1 MAVKVLR
8 FEGAL
13 NWKEFKAAQS
23 ERPSSFRV
31 RASKREDEG
40 FMSNNADNTG
50 HELEKPVAIYYE
62 HPDWFRPLFEQMD
75 KRGVPWLKIDAR
87 HHRYDVA
94 SPEREY
100 SLLFNRMSPSAWQR
114 GLGHG
119 IFYTLNYLAHL
130 EGKGV
135 RVVNGYRCFAHE
147 ISKALQLTNL
157 EKLGLPYPKARVIN
171 HPSQAVEAAEAIG
184 YPVVLK
190 PNIGGSGA
198 GIERFN
204 TPAELRAAVEG
215 NRLYFGI
222 DSTALVQE
230 AFTARDGIIT
240 RVEVLGGKFLY
251 AIRIHITGESY
262 NLCPADICQN
272 TRGEELTRIACPVDA
287 PKSGMK
293 VEGYDPPRKVIEDVE
308 RIVELAGVEVGGIE
322 YVIDERTG
330 RQLYYDVNALS
341 NFVADPVRVV
351 GFNPY
356 GRLADFLIAEAQRHE
371 ARRGE
376 RVVARGGQR

>member
-1 MAVKVLR
+1 
-8 FEGAL
+8 
-13 NWKEFKAAQS
+13 
-23 ERPSSFRV
+23 
-31 RASKREDEG
+31 
-40 FMSNNADNTG
+40 
-50 HELEKPVAIYYE
+50 
-62 HPDWFRPLFEQMD
+62 
-75 KRGVPWLKIDAR
+75 
-87 HHRYDVA
+87 
-94 SPEREY
+94 
-100 SLLFNRMSPSAWQR
+100 
-114 GLGHG
+114 
-119 IFYTLNYLAHL
+119 
-130 EGKGV
+130 
-135 RVVNGYRCFAHE
+135 VNGSRCFCHE

-157 EKLGLPYPKARVIN
+157 EKLGLPYPKARVMN
-171 HPSQAVEAAEAIG
+171 HPSQALEAAEAIG
-184 YPVVLK
+184 YPVILK

-204 TPAELRAAVEG
+204 SVAELRAAVEA
-215 NRLYFGI
+215 NRLHFGI

-251 AIRIHITGESY
+251 AIQIHITGESY

-293 VEGYDPPRKVIEDVE
+293 VEGYDPPRRVIEDVE

-322 YVIDERTG
+322 YVIDDRTG

-356 GRLADFLIAEAQRHE
+356 ARLADFLIAEAQRHE
-371 ARRGE
+371 AHSDE
-376 RVVARGGQR
+376 RVATSGGPR

>member
-1 MAVKVLR
+1 
-8 FEGAL
+8 
-13 NWKEFKAAQS
+13 
-23 ERPSSFRV
+23 
-31 RASKREDEG
+31 
-40 FMSNNADNTG
+40 MSNETNGASN
-50 HELEKPVAIYYE
+50 ELEKPIAIYYE
-62 HPDWFRPLFEQMD
+62 HPDWFRPLFQQMD
-75 KRGVPWLKIDAR
+75 ERGEPWLKIDAR

-130 EGKGV
+130 EAKGV
-135 RVVNGYRCFAHE
+135 RVVNGYRCFNHE
-147 ISKALQLTNL
+147 ISKALQLANL
-157 EKLGLPYPKARVIN
+157 ERLGLPYPKARVIN
-171 HPSQAVEAAEAIG
+171 HPSQALDAAEAIG

-204 TPAELRAAVEG
+204 SPEELRRAVEE

-230 AFTARDGIIT
+230 AFTPRDGVIT
-240 RVEVLGGKFLY
+240 RVEVLGGKYLY
-251 AIRIHITGESY
+251 AIQIHITGESY

-272 TRGEELTRIACPVDA
+272 TRGEELTRMACPVDA

-293 VEGYDPPRKVIEDVE
+293 VEGYEPPRQVVEDVE

-322 YVIDERTG
+322 YVVDDRTG

-341 NFVADPVRVV
+341 NFVADPVRVI

-356 GRLADFLIAEAQRHE
+356 ARLADFLIAEAKHQE

-376 RVVARGGQR
+376 RVVAGGGPR

>member
-1 MAVKVLR
+1 MSSGTNKKRDEL
-8 FEGAL
+8 
-13 NWKEFKAAQS
+13 Q
-23 ERPSSFRV
+23 RPI
-31 RASKREDEG
+31 
-40 FMSNNADNTG
+40 
-50 HELEKPVAIYYE
+50 AIYYE
-62 HPDWFRPLFEQMD
+62 HPDWFRPLFQRLDES
-75 KRGVPWLKIDAR
+75 GVAWKKIDAR
-87 HHRYDVA
+87 NHQYDAA
-94 SPEREY
+94 SVEEEF

-114 GLGHG
+114 GLGHA

-157 EKLGLPYPKARVIN
+157 QKLGLPYPKARVIN
-171 HPSQAVEAAEAIG
+171 HPSQAPDAAEAIG
-184 YPVVLK
+184 YPVVIK

-204 TPAELRAAVEG
+204 SRDELRAAVEA

-240 RVEVLGGKFLY
+240 RVEVLGSKFLY

-293 VEGYDPPRKVIEDVE
+293 VEGYEPPRQIIEDVE
-308 RIVELAGVEVGGIE
+308 HIAAVAGVEVGGIE
-322 YVIDERTG
+322 YVVDERTD

-341 NFVADPVRVV
+341 NFVADPVRVI

-356 GRLADFLIAEAQRHE
+356 ARLADFLIAEAQHHE
-371 ARRGE
+371 SKEAG
-376 RVVARGGQR
+376 RVVVTGGPR

>member
-1 MAVKVLR
+1 MGNDINR
-8 FEGAL
+8 NGC
-13 NWKEFKAAQS
+13 
-23 ERPSSFRV
+23 
-31 RASKREDEG
+31 
-40 FMSNNADNTG
+40 
-50 HELEKPVAIYYE
+50 ELEKPIAIYYE
-62 HPDWFRPLFEQMD
+62 HPDWFRPLFQQLDE
-75 KRGVPWLKIDAR
+75 RGANWLKIDAR
-87 HHRYDVA
+87 YHSYDAA
-94 SPEREY
+94 SSEQEY
-100 SLLFNRMSPSAWQR
+100 SLFFNRMSPSAWQR
-114 GLGHG
+114 GLAHG

-157 EKLGLPYPKARVIN
+157 EKLGLPYPKAQVIN
-171 HPSQAVEAAEAIG
+171 QPSQALAAAQAID
-184 YPVVLK
+184 YPIVVK

-204 TPAELRAAVEG
+204 SAEELRAAVEA
-215 NRLYFGI
+215 NCLYFGI
-222 DSTALVQE
+222 DSTALIQE

-240 RVEVLGGKFLY
+240 RVEVLGGKYLY
-251 AIRIHITGESY
+251 AIRIHTTGESF

-293 VEGYDPPRKVIEDVE
+293 VEGYEPPRQVIEDVE

-322 YVIDERTG
+322 YVFDERTG

-341 NFVADPVRVV
+341 NFVADPVRVI

-356 GRLADFLIAEAQRHE
+356 ARLADFLIAEAQRAE
-371 ARRGE
+371 ARRSE
-376 RVVARGGQR
+376 HVTATGGPR

>member
-1 MAVKVLR
+1 M
-8 FEGAL
+8 G
-13 NWKEFKAAQS
+13 N
-23 ERPSSFRV
+23 
-31 RASKREDEG
+31 
-40 FMSNNADNTG
+40 SNNGGGLD
-50 HELEKPVAIYYE
+50 KPIAIYYE
-62 HPDWFRPLFEQMD
+62 HPDWFRPLFQQLDE
-75 KRGVPWLKIDAR
+75 RGANWQKIDAR
-87 HHRYDVA
+87 HHYYDA
-94 SPEREY
+94 SSPEREY

-114 GLGHG
+114 GLAHT

-130 EGKGV
+130 EAKGV

-147 ISKALQLTNL
+147 TSKALQLSNL
-157 EKLGLPYPKARVIN
+157 DKLGLPYPKARIIN
-171 HPSQAVEAAEAIG
+171 HPSQALAVAEAVG

-204 TPAELRAAVEG
+204 SPDQLRESVEA

-230 AFTARDGIIT
+230 AFTARGGIIT
-240 RVEVLGGKFLY
+240 RVEVLGGKYLY
-251 AIRIHITGESY
+251 AIQIHTTGESF

-287 PKSGMK
+287 PKSGLK
-293 VEGYDPPRKVIEDVE
+293 VEGYEPPRQVVEDVE
-308 RIVELAGVEVGGIE
+308 RIVELAGVEVGGVE
-322 YVIDERTG
+322 YVFDERTG

-356 GRLADFLIAEAQRHE
+356 ARLADFLIAEAQHHE
-371 ARRGE
+371 SRPAG
-376 RVVARGGQR
+376 RVVVTGGPR

>member
-1 MAVKVLR
+1 
-8 FEGAL
+8 
-13 NWKEFKAAQS
+13 
-23 ERPSSFRV
+23 
-31 RASKREDEG
+31 
-40 FMSNNADNTG
+40 MSNETKG
-50 HELEKPVAIYYE
+50 KGYGLEKPIAIYYE
-62 HPDWFRPLFEQMD
+62 HPDWFRPLFQQLDE
-75 KRGVPWLKIDAR
+75 RGVNWLKVDVGGL
-87 HHRYDVA
+87 HYDVA
-94 SPEREY
+94 STKREY

-114 GLGHG
+114 GLGHAV
-119 IFYTLNYLAHL
+119 FYTVDYLAHL
-130 EGKGV
+130 EAQGV
-135 RVVNGYRCFAHE
+135 RVVNGSKCFRHE

-157 EKLGLPYPKARVIN
+157 QQLGLPYPKARVIN
-171 HPSQAVEAAEAIG
+171 HPSQALAAAEAIG
-184 YPVVLK
+184 YPVVIK

-204 TPAELRAAVEG
+204 SAAELRSAVG
-215 NRLYFGI
+215 ANRLYFGI

-240 RVEVLGGKFLY
+240 RVEVLGGTFLY
-251 AIRIHITGESY
+251 AIQIHITGESY

-293 VEGYDPPRKVIEDVE
+293 VEGYEAPRKVIEDVE

-322 YVIDERTG
+322 YVIDDRTG
-330 RQLYYDVNALS
+330 KQLYYDVNALS

-356 GRLADFLIAEAQRHE
+356 SRLADFLIAEAQRHE
-371 ARRGE
+371 AHSRE
-376 RVVARGGQR
+376 RVVVSGGPR

>member
-1 MAVKVLR
+1 MSTNGSKLDNPIAV
-8 FEGAL
+8 
-13 NWKEFKAAQS
+13 
-23 ERPSSFRV
+23 
-31 RASKREDEG
+31 
-40 FMSNNADNTG
+40 
-50 HELEKPVAIYYE
+50 YYE
-62 HPDWFRPLFEQMD
+62 HPDWFRPLFQQLDE
-75 KRGVPWLKIDAR
+75 RGANWLKIDAR
-87 HHRYDVA
+87 HHSYDAA
-94 SPEREY
+94 SAEHEY

-114 GLGHG
+114 GLAQG

-130 EGKGV
+130 EAKGV

-157 EKLGLPYPKARVIN
+157 EKLGLPYPKAQVIN
-171 HPSQAVEAAEAIG
+171 HPSQALAAAEAIG
-184 YPVVLK
+184 YPVVVK

-204 TPAELRAAVEG
+204 SADELRAAVEA

-240 RVEVLGGKFLY
+240 RVEVLSGKYLY
-251 AIRIHITGESY
+251 AIRIHITSENF

-272 TRGEELTRIACPVDA
+272 TRGEELTRIACPVNA
-287 PKSGMK
+287 PKSEMK
-293 VEGYDPPRKVIEDVE
+293 VEGYEPPRQVIEDVE

-322 YVIDERTG
+322 YVFDERTG

-341 NFVADPVRVV
+341 NFVADPVRVI

-356 GRLADFLIAEAQRHE
+356 ARLADFLIAEAQHQQTRDVD
-371 ARRGE
+371 
-376 RVVARGGQR
+376 RVAATGGPR

>member
-1 MAVKVLR
+1 
-8 FEGAL
+8 
-13 NWKEFKAAQS
+13 
-23 ERPSSFRV
+23 
-31 RASKREDEG
+31 
-40 FMSNNADNTG
+40 MSMETNG
-50 HELEKPVAIYYE
+50 GSGLEKPIAIYYE
-62 HPDWFRPLFEQMD
+62 HPDWFRPLFQQMD
-75 KRGVPWLKIDAR
+75 ERGVPWRMIDAR
-87 HHRYDVA
+87 YHSYDA
-94 SPEREY
+94 SSPEREY

-114 GLGHG
+114 GLAHG

-135 RVVNGYRCFAHE
+135 RVVNGYRCFNHE

-157 EKLGLPYPKARVIN
+157 EKFGLPYPKAHVIN
-171 HPSQAVEAAEAIG
+171 HPSQALVAAEAIG
-184 YPVVLK
+184 YPVVIK

-204 TPAELRAAVEG
+204 TPAELRAAVEAE
-215 NRLYFGI
+215 RLYFGI

-251 AIRIHITGESY
+251 AIQIHISGESY

-293 VEGYDPPRKVIEDVE
+293 VEGYAAPQQVIEDVE

-322 YVIDERTG
+322 YVIDDRTG

-356 GRLADFLIAEAQRHE
+356 ARLADFLIAEAQKHE
-371 ARRGE
+371 ASRAE
-376 RVVARGGQR
+376 RVGASGGRR

>member
-1 MAVKVLR
+1 
-8 FEGAL
+8 
-13 NWKEFKAAQS
+13 
-23 ERPSSFRV
+23 
-31 RASKREDEG
+31 
-40 FMSNNADNTG
+40 MSTETNGNGYGLA
-50 HELEKPVAIYYE
+50 KPIAIYYE
-62 HPDWFRPLFEQMD
+62 HPDWFRPLFQQLDE
-75 KRGVPWLKIDAR
+75 RGVPWLKIDAR

-94 SPEREY
+94 SPERDY

-135 RVVNGYRCFAHE
+135 RVVNGYRCFNHE

-157 EKLGLPYPKARVIN
+157 EKLGLTYPKARVIN
-171 HPSQAVEAAEAIG
+171 HRSQALEAAEAVG
-184 YPVVLK
+184 YPVVIK

-204 TPAELRAAVEG
+204 TPEELRVAVEA

-251 AIRIHITGESY
+251 AIQIHITGESY

-293 VEGYDPPRKVIEDVE
+293 VEGYEPPRQVIEDVE

-322 YVIDERTG
+322 YVVDDRTG

-341 NFVADPVRVV
+341 NFVADPVRVI

-356 GRLADFLIAEAQRHE
+356 ARLADFLIAEAQRHE
-371 ARRGE
+371 SNRNE
-376 RVVARGGQR
+376 HVAASGGPR